1 MLQREDGSVIRDLDR
16 RFIDSFRLAAVQAG
30 AVARHLQ
37 GKIKPESKPGPS
49 AEAEALTA
57 VDLATQDVILHLLH
71 RDLPDVV
78 MDAEEETE
86 TLALFPGVED
96 PASDRPLVVVD
107 PVDGT
112 LNYSRGSSDYAV
124 MGGLLQGGRFR
135 AALIHFPVADA
146 VYWAIRGAGCFTDGP
161 AGPRRLRASGGERR
175 IFVDPRTP
183 GAWRVALAARFGAA
197 ELCRCSAVDASAPA
211 TGRARGAVSA
221 GGTDRRRA
229 IGLFLS
235 LEAGA
240 AVRLGGQRW
249 DGEDPALLADSG
261 GLGLVAEDDALAD
274 ELIATIDAAG
284 GLNATTAGW

>member
-1 MLQREDGSVIRDLDR
+1 MQDLEQH
-16 RFIDSFRLAAVQAG
+16 FIDSFRLAAVQAG
-30 AVARHLQ
+30 AVARRLQ
-37 GKIKPESKPGPS
+37 GKVSPESKPGPS

-86 TLALFPGVED
+86 SLALFPGAED
-96 PASDRPLVVVD
+96 RASDRPLVVVD

-112 LNYSRGSSDYAV
+112 LNYIRGSSDYAV
-124 MGGLLQGGRFR
+124 MGGLLQCGRFR
-135 AALIHFPVADA
+135 AALIHFPVADRI
-146 VYWAIRGAGCFTDGP
+146 YWAIRGAGCFVDGP
-161 AGPRRLRASGGERR
+161 IGPRRLRAGGGERR
-175 IFVDPRTP
+175 IFFDPRTP
-183 GAWRVALAARFGAA
+183 SVWRDALAERFGAA

-221 GGTDRRRA
+221 GGADRRRA

-240 AVRLGGQRW
+240 AVRLGQRRW
-249 DGEDPALLADSG
+249 DGEDPALLADAG
-261 GLGLVAEDDALAD
+261 GLGVVADDDALAE

-284 GLNATTAGW
+284 GLNAATAGS